1 MAGLGVWAS
10 ERCDGVARA
19 PEETLCPTIM
29 VVGIGDAGHAVIM
42 LLKKMLNIVLHTL
55 GAKVDEAEQ
64 EYDDDVGEED
74 ADDDAYNGW

>member
-1 MAGLGVWAS
+1 
-10 ERCDGVARA
+10 
-19 PEETLCPTIM
+19 M

-55 GAKVDEAEQ
+55 GAKEDEAEQ